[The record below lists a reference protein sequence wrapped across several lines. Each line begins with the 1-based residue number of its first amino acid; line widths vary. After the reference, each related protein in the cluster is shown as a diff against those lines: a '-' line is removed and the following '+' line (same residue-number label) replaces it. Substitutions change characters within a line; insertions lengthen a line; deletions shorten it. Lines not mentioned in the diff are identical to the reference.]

1 MKWFFGVVVL
11 LNLAVALWG
20 TLKTHPASDIH
31 AQEISPHSIRLL
43 PADWKEGTLAPSTDA
58 SAAIAK
64 PAVEP
69 TKLVAN
75 LDPSNASALLA
86 QPQPAAKPDAKPAAK
101 VEAKPEPK
109 PEAKPEVKTATA
121 PKPEVKP
128 AAAPKPESKPV
139 VAAKPDTTVAAAA
152 KACYE
157 WGELDGKTL
166 GRVKPELAVLKL
178 KADEHPGQGGHG
190 GKFWVYYPAAQKDKS
205 ADLIAKGFNN
215 YPVHNE
221 GEYKDTLS
229 LGLFVK
235 EEGARELMQRLKA
248 AGFDAV
254 QMIQRGSG
262 TRTLL
267 SFKQLDTQQDEALHK
282 LQQRM
287 APGVPLKHL
296 TCS

>member
-20 TLKTHPASDIH
+20 TLKTHPTADIH
-31 AQEISPHSIRLL
+31 AQEVSPHSIRLL
-43 PADWKEGTLAPSTDA
+43 PADWKESTLAPSTDA
-58 SAAIAK
+58 SAAMAK
-64 PAVEP
+64 PAQEP

-86 QPQPAAKPDAKPAAK
+86 QPQP
-101 VEAKPEPK
+101 VAKPEPK
-109 PEAKPEVKTATA
+109 PEIKV
-121 PKPEVKP
+121 
-128 AAAPKPESKPV
+128 AAAAKPESKAV
-139 VAAKPDTTVAAAA
+139 AAAKPDSTAATAA

-157 WGELDGKTL
+157 WGELDAKTF

-178 KADEHPGQGGHG
+178 KPDEHAGQGGHG
-190 GKFWVYYPAAQKDKS
+190 GKFWVYYPAAQQDKS

-215 YPVHNE
+215 YPVRTE
-221 GEYKDTLS
+221 DEYKGTLS
-229 LGLFVK
+229 LGLFAR
-235 EEGARELMQRLKA
+235 EEGANELMHRLKA
-248 AGFDAV
+248 AGFDAAQV
-254 QMIQRGSG
+254 IQRGNG
-262 TRTLL
+262 ARMLL

-287 APGVPLKHL
+287 APSVPLKHL